1 VLVAVAVGET
11 VSCDGVKL
19 HVEDV
24 GSPEQAKVTVP
35 VKLLVGTTLMVAW
48 AEVPAETVRAAVE
61 ALKPKV
67 GVAEVELSLPI
78 PAKRPWASLASPAV
92 K

>member
-1 VLVAVAVGET
+1 MLAAAAVGET

-19 HVEDV
+19 HVADV

-35 VKLLVGTTLMVAW
+35 VKLLVGTTLTVAW
-48 AEVPAETVRAAVE
+48 ADVPAETVRAAVE

-67 GVAEVELSLPI
+67 GLAELEVSLAI
-78 PAKRPWASLASPAV
+78 PAKRLWASLDSPAV